1 MSKGSNY
8 GHDNASDF
16 ELPEE
21 LLGVLPTDPYEQL
34 ELARRITSIAV
45 GSRVS
50 KLEADA
56 IKLKIKISEKDEI
69 IYELE
74 EKINQLEK
82 GLNETDERLSH
93 SLEEQAKLTHE
104 KSVLAATVKK
114 LNRDVAKLET
124 FKKTLMQSLQEEDEA
139 AQAEGTQNTASQR
152 LASAKLSFS
161 LSSREA
167 ESNAPIGGTNQV
179 SRVLSET
186 SSSTVDYDNQASRH
200 GTLKRISL
208 TPHDNTPPELTP
220 TGSPK
225 RMFAEGSPKRLS
237 PAQSP
242 RKHSASV
249 SPTRHHF
256 ESRLSSYSSLP
267 ASHQG
272 TAPSSPHHS
281 GAHAHVARIDG
292 KEFFRQARSRLS
304 FEQFSAFLAN
314 IKELNSHRQTREETL
329 HKADE
334 IFGTDNKDLYVIFE
348 NLLSRHPS

>member
-1 MSKGSNY
+1 MSKGTYY
-8 GHDNASDF
+8 GPDNASDF

-21 LLGVLPTDPYEQL
+21 LLGVLPADPYEQL

-56 IKLKIKISEKDEI
+56 AKLKSKITEKDQT
-69 IYELE
+69 IYRLE

-82 GLNETDERLSH
+82 ALNETDERLSH
-93 SLEEQAKLTHE
+93 SLEEQAKLTHD

-139 AQAEGTQNTASQR
+139 AQAEVTRNTAIQR
-152 LASAKLSFS
+152 IISAKSSFS
-161 LSSREA
+161 LSSRGDD
-167 ESNAPIGGTNQV
+167 SNVPIGGANQV
-179 SRVLSET
+179 STAVSET
-186 SSSTVDYDNQASRH
+186 SNSTVDDDNQASRH
-200 GTLKRISL
+200 GTLKAIAL
-208 TPHDNTPPELTP
+208 APHNNTPPQLTP

-225 RMFAEGSPKRLS
+225 RMFVAGSPKRLS
-237 PAQSP
+237 PSHSP
-242 RKHSASV
+242 RRHSASV
-249 SPTRHHF
+249 SPTRHQF
-256 ESRLSSYSSLP
+256 EGRLSYHSSLP
-267 ASHQG
+267 ASHQA

-281 GAHAHVARIDG
+281 EHAHVARIDG
-292 KEFFRQARSRLS
+292 KEFFRQARNRLS

-334 IFGTDNKDLYVIFE
+334 IFGLDNKDLYVIFD
-348 NLLSRHPS
+348 NLLSRHHS

>member
-8 GHDNASDF
+8 GQDNASDF

-56 IKLKIKISEKDEI
+56 SKLKIKISEKDET

-82 GLNETDERLSH
+82 ALNETDERLSH

-104 KSVLAATVKK
+104 KSVLATTVKK

-161 LSSREA
+161 LSSRGEA
-167 ESNAPIGGTNQV
+167 DSHAPIGGTNQV
-179 SRVLSET
+179 SRILSET
-186 SSSTVDYDNQASRH
+186 SSSTVDDDNQASRH
-200 GTLKRISL
+200 GTLI
-208 TPHDNTPPELTP
+208 PHNNTPPELPP

-225 RMFAEGSPKRLS
+225 RMFAQGSPKRLS
-237 PAQSP
+237 PLQSP

-256 ESRLSSYSSLP
+256 EGRMSSYSSLP

-281 GAHAHVARIDG
+281 GAHAHVVRIDG

-334 IFGTDNKDLYVIFE
+334 IFGTDNKDLYVIFD

>member
-1 MSKGSNY
+1 MSKGTNY
-8 GHDNASDF
+8 GLDNASDF

-21 LLGVLPTDPYEQL
+21 LLGVLPADPYEQL

-56 IKLKIKISEKDEI
+56 AKLKTKITEKDQT
-69 IYELE
+69 IYGLE

-82 GLNETDERLSH
+82 ALNETDERLSH

-104 KSVLAATVKK
+104 KSVLAANVKK

-139 AQAEGTQNTASQR
+139 AQAEVTKNTAIQR
-152 LASAKLSFS
+152 IISAKSSFS
-161 LSSREA
+161 FSSRGD
-167 ESNAPIGGTNQV
+167 SNVPIGGENQV
-179 SRVLSET
+179 STAVSER
-186 SSSTVDYDNQASRH
+186 SNSTVDDDNQASRH
-200 GTLKRISL
+200 GTLKGIAL
-208 TPHDNTPPELTP
+208 TPHNNTPPQLTP

-225 RMFAEGSPKRLS
+225 RMSAAGSPKRLS
-237 PAQSP
+237 PPQSP
-242 RKHSASV
+242 RRHSASV
-249 SPTRHHF
+249 SPTRHQF
-256 ESRLSSYSSLP
+256 EGRLSYCSSLP
-267 ASHQG
+267 ASHQA

-281 GAHAHVARIDG
+281 GEHAHVARIDG
-292 KEFFRQARSRLS
+292 KEFFRQARNRLS

-314 IKELNSHRQTREETL
+314 IKELNSHRQTKEETL

-334 IFGTDNKDLYVIFE
+334 IFGSDNKDLYVIFD
-348 NLLSRHPS
+348 NLLSRHHS